1 MNEQRKKDYENTIKE
16 VAEILKMTVEEVE
29 KILKK
34 VMTSLK
40 KRCII

>member
-1 MNEQRKKDYENTIKE
+1 MNEQRKKDYENTMKE

-34 VMTSLK
+34 VLTNKSTND
-40 KRCII
+40 II

>member
-1 MNEQRKKDYENTIKE
+1 MNKEKKDYENTMKE

-34 VMTSLK
+34 
-40 KRCII
+40 